1 MTIRIKP
8 QPHTAPVALRVKVP
22 ADLHAQLDKYR
33 VLLGP
38 KTQMDYVVIEAL
50 RAFLKGDREF
60 KQRLNE
66 TEESPAREGREPR
79 PRPPGDG
86 GRAS

>member
-1 MTIRIKP
+1 MRIKP
-8 QPHTAPVALRVKVP
+8 QLQTAPVALRVKVP
-22 ADLHAQLDKYR
+22 GDLYAQLDKYR
-33 VLLGP
+33 ALLGP

-66 TEESPAREGREPR
+66 TAEPPAPGGRDLR
-79 PRPPGDG
+79 PRPSGDG
-86 GRAS
+86 ERSS